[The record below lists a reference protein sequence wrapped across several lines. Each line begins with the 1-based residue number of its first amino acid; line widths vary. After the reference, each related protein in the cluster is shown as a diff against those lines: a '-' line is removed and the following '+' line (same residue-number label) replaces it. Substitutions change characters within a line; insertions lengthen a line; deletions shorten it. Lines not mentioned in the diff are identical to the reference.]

1 MEGDKGESKRAL
13 SQSIEEVQ
21 NGFQHFFFANFVIHL
36 YAAESPTA
44 HLKKPLTIIDIFT
57 IFPQYVGNIVS
68 LITTELGSEP
78 ASSSAIPALD
88 FLRVTRLMRLLRII
102 HFIQGPTPETNDINT
117 HILRISITFTSVMF
131 CFAGIFMEV
140 ERGYANDKDVVSFHN
155 AAYFVIVTV
164 ASG

>member
-1 MEGDKGESKRAL
+1 
-13 SQSIEEVQ
+13 
-21 NGFQHFFFANFVIHL
+21 
-36 YAAESPTA
+36 
-44 HLKKPLTIIDIFT
+44 
-57 IFPQYVGNIVS
+57 VGNIVS